1 MSQIRHTLSAFKIC
15 DTPKYWGTTNMH
27 ITLAQLLVGFKAPMT
42 VHELADSLEVA
53 ADDVRARIRG
63 LTPAEEAEINAA
75 MEGH

>member
-1 MSQIRHTLSAFKIC
+1 
-15 DTPKYWGTTNMH
+15 MH